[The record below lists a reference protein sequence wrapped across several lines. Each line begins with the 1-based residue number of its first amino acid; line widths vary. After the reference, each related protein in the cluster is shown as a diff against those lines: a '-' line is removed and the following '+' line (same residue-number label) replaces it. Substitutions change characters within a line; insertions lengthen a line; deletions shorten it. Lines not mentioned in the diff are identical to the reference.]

1 MSALLAKKGCA
12 WLGQERHQASYA
24 PRHSRQDAGGRTRL
38 QSRRRARISAAI
50 RLVSAFARFDVTG
63 CACSAHVRTYLS
75 APLAWPVGVASCE
88 LRALFKSFE
97 ALLYGKLEPPE
108 ASLKIPR
115 GSSSAATR

>member
-1 MSALLAKKGCA
+1 MYFTESTLSQLPETVDAL
-12 WLGQERHQASYA
+12 ASMEQPFCFVYVIMRKVHVHA
-24 PRHSRQDAGGRTRL
+24 
-38 QSRRRARISAAI
+38 AR
-50 RLVSAFARFDVTG
+50 V
-63 CACSAHVRTYLS
+63 AHVRTYLS

-115 GSSSAATR
+115 GSSSAATRSKSASPGITDAM

>member
-1 MSALLAKKGCA
+1 MKPARGPRCARGAGVTVDAL
-12 WLGQERHQASYA
+12 ASMEHLFVLYVIMRNVHVHA
-24 PRHSRQDAGGRTRL
+24 
-38 QSRRRARISAAI
+38 AR
-50 RLVSAFARFDVTG
+50 V
-63 CACSAHVRTYLS
+63 AHVRTYLS

-115 GSSSAATR
+115 GSSSAATRSKSASPGITDAM

>member
-1 MSALLAKKGCA
+1 MNGVKPARGPRCARGAGVTVDAL
-12 WLGQERHQASYA
+12 ASMEHLFVLYVIMRNVHVHA
-24 PRHSRQDAGGRTRL
+24 
-38 QSRRRARISAAI
+38 AR
-50 RLVSAFARFDVTG
+50 V
-63 CACSAHVRTYLS
+63 AHVLGTCALIS

-115 GSSSAATR
+115 GSSSAATRSKSASPGITDAM